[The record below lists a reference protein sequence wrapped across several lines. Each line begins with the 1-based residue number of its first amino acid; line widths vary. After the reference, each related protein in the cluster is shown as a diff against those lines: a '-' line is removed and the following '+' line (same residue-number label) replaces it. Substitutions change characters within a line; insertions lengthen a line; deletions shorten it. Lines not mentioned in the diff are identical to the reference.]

1 MKRLGIHLRLLL
13 TASLLIAAATFT
25 LGGVGIHMTRQFM
38 HQRFEER
45 IAFLAKYLALNSEVG
60 VLIND
65 RAGLRSLALNL
76 LGEKDVARVHI
87 LDNHNNSLVD
97 LSRKVPRPHAMV
109 ETPVIFKKTKDE
121 NILFES
127 GGYSSNSPFE
137 QSPPAL
143 ENHIGKVRIHF
154 STHGIDLL
162 LNSITR
168 RFMWASIALV
178 VMAAFTFYLVS
189 RSIGA
194 ELKQLSHTAQQ
205 IGRGDVELRARPG
218 KLPETRTLAL
228 SFNAMLD
235 SLNTSQENLAKVN
248 RAMMKQK
255 ALAEMG
261 KFSLMVAHEVKNPL
275 AIIKSSLDMLKADL
289 NLTSDETMV
298 AYIEDEIRRLNQ
310 LIESF
315 LQFAKPAKPTLREVD
330 LNRMLGDTVERFQ
343 IMNENVS
350 ISMHLLPADRQVHS
364 LVDRDLMIQAFG
376 NIIKNAIESAGDDAC
391 ITIRSEVDEGLAV
404 WRVTIGDNGPGIDP
418 AVKSQIF
425 EPFFTTRSKGSGLG
439 LPFSAQ
445 VCKSHGGY
453 IMADNT
459 PPSGAV
465 FTVEIPLR
473 RDDGEN
479 ADTGLFTK
487 PSNEETNHGSHPG
500 RGR

>member
-1 MKRLGIHLRLLL
+1 MKRWGIHLRLLL
-13 TASLLIAAATFT
+13 TASILIAAATFT
-25 LGGVGIHMTRQFM
+25 LGAVGIHMTRQFM

-65 RAGLRSLALNL
+65 RVGLKSLALNL

-97 LSRKVPRPHAMV
+97 LSRTVPHPHAMV
-109 ETPVIFKKTKDE
+109 ETPVLFKKTKDE

-127 GGYSSNSPFE
+127 GGYPTKSPFE

-162 LNSITR
+162 LNNIAQ
-168 RFMWASIALV
+168 RFIWASVSLV
-178 VMAAFTFYLVS
+178 VMALFVFYIVS

-194 ELKQLSHTAQQ
+194 ELKQLSDTAQQ

-235 SLNTSQENLAKVN
+235 SLKTSQENLAKVN

-275 AIIKSSLDMLKADL
+275 AIIKSSLDMLKSDL
-289 NLTSDETMV
+289 KLTSDETMV
-298 AYIEDEIRRLNQ
+298 AYIEDEIKRLNQ
-310 LIESF
+310 LIEGF

-330 LNRMLGDTVERFQ
+330 LNRMLDDTVERFR
-343 IMNENVS
+343 MVNETVS
-350 ISMHLLPADRQVHS
+350 IDVQLMPADPPVLS
-364 LVDRDLMIQAFG
+364 LADRDLMIRAFG
-376 NIIKNAIESAGDDAC
+376 NIIKNAIESAGNDAR
-391 ITIRSEVDEGLAV
+391 ITVRSKVDEGLDV
-404 WRVTIGDNGPGIDP
+404 WRVTIADNGPGIDP
-418 AVKSQIF
+418 QTKSQIF

-445 VCKSHGGY
+445 VFKSHGGY
-453 IMADNT
+453 IMADNQN
-459 PPSGAV
+459 PSGAV

-473 RDDGEN
+473 HDCGE
-479 ADTGLFTK
+479 AIAL
-487 PSNEETNHGSHPG
+487 
-500 RGR
+500 